1 MRIFKFI
8 FPFLYVRNWYTGN
21 LEISRPRVILFIA
34 MLSIIILG
42 VLLASIL
49 QTPMVYESL

>member
-1 MRIFKFI
+1 MQIFKFI

-34 MLSIIILG
+34 MLIIVSLG
-42 VLLASIL
+42 VLLATIL
-49 QTPMVYESL
+49 QTPIVYDSL